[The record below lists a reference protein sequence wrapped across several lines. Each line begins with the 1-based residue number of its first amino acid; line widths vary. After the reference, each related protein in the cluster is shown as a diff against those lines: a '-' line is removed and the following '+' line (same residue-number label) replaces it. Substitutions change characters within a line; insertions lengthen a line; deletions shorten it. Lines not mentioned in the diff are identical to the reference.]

1 MLMCRH
7 LGHLLLKIGDT
18 QARHAPVT
26 SNSNKCPHCHQA
38 VKEAGHHDRM
48 DLSERDRI
56 LVENYLP
63 PTQSLRIAVVTET
76 WPPEVNGVAITLSRL
91 VHGLC
96 QRGHAIQLIR
106 PRQDKHETAIVQDD
120 MSELLL
126 KGFPIPRYPQL
137 KLGLPSKNAL
147 IRAWTIRRP
156 DLVHIATEG
165 PLGWSALQAARRLR
179 LPVTSDFR
187 TNFHSY
193 SKHYGVGWLSKPI
206 VAYLRKFHNNTACT
220 MVPTRLLRS
229 ELQKLGFDNLRVV
242 ARGVDT
248 ALFNP
253 IRRDE
258 TLRHSWGAGP
268 DTLVLLSTGRLAPE
282 KNLDL
287 VVKTYMALRAAN
299 RPVRLVFAGDGPYR
313 EQLQNRC
320 PDAVFMGM
328 CSHEQLAAIYPSA
341 DLFLFPSLTETFG
354 NVTLEALACG
364 TPVLA
369 FDSAAASELV
379 QHDHNGWLALDER
392 EENFVGKALEITRAP
407 AQLMGMREQ
416 TSKSVASLD
425 WMQIVMQMENIFL
438 QTQATAFQS

>member
-1 MLMCRH
+1 
-7 LGHLLLKIGDT
+7 
-18 QARHAPVT
+18 
-26 SNSNKCPHCHQA
+26 
-38 VKEAGHHDRM
+38 M

-56 LVENYLP
+56 LVEDYLP

-96 QRGHAIQLIR
+96 QRNHAIQLIR
-106 PRQDKHETAIVQDD
+106 PRQDKHETAMAQEDL
-120 MSELLL
+120 SELLL
-126 KGFPIPRYPQL
+126 KGLPIPRYPQL
-137 KLGLPSKNAL
+137 KLGLPSKKAL

-220 MVPTRLLRS
+220 MVPTRLLKN
-229 ELQKLGFDNLRVV
+229 ELQNLGFDRLRVV

-248 ALFNP
+248 QLFHP
-253 IRRDE
+253 ARRSD
-258 TLRHSWGAGP
+258 TLRQRWGAGP
-268 DTLVLLSTGRLAPE
+268 DTLVLLSTGRLALE

-287 VVKTYMALRAAN
+287 VVKTYQTLRAAG

-313 EQLQNRC
+313 EHLRTQC
-320 PDAVFMGM
+320 PDAVFLGM
-328 CSHEQLAAIYPSA
+328 CDHGELAAIYPSA

-379 QHDHNGWLALDER
+379 QADRNGWLVQGEREDDFMAKALDVTR
-392 EENFVGKALEITRAP
+392 DPAL
-407 AQLMGMREQ
+407 LMGMRPQ
-416 TSKSVASLD
+416 TSESVAALD
-425 WMQIVMQMENIFL
+425 WLQIVMQGESLFL
-438 QTQATAFQS
+438 QTLAATPQV

>member
-1 MLMCRH
+1 
-7 LGHLLLKIGDT
+7 
-18 QARHAPVT
+18 
-26 SNSNKCPHCHQA
+26 
-38 VKEAGHHDRM
+38 M
-48 DLSERDRI
+48 DSSDRDRI
-56 LVENYLP
+56 LVEHFLP
-63 PTQSLRIAVVTET
+63 PQQSLRIAVVTET
-76 WPPEVNGVAITLSRL
+76 WPPEVNGVALTLAKL

-96 QRGHAIQLIR
+96 QRNHAVQLIR
-106 PRQDKHETAIVQDD
+106 PRQDKNETALVQDD

-126 KGFPIPRYPQL
+126 TGLPIPRYPQL
-137 KLGLPSKNAL
+137 KLGLPSKKAL
-147 IRAWTIRRP
+147 IRAWTLRRP

-193 SKHYGVGWLSKPI
+193 SKHYGVGWLRKPI

-220 MVPTRLLRS
+220 MVPTHLLKS

-248 ALFNP
+248 GMFHPRHRSEAL
-253 IRRDE
+253 RQ
-258 TLRHSWGAGP
+258 SWGA
-268 DTLVLLSTGRLAPE
+268 DDKTLVLLSVGRLAPE

-287 VVKTYMALRAAN
+287 VVKAYQALRAAQ

-313 EQLQNRC
+313 AELQARC
-320 PDAVFMGM
+320 PDAVFLGM
-328 CSHEQLAAIYPSA
+328 CDHQTLSTVYPSA

-379 QHDHNGWLALDER
+379 QANRNGWLVQGESEEDYLDTALTATRNTAALMAMRTPTCESVAALDW
-392 EENFVGKALEITRAP
+392 L
-407 AQLMGMREQ
+407 
-416 TSKSVASLD
+416 
-425 WMQIVMQMENIFL
+425 QIVMQVESIFV
-438 QTQATAFQS
+438 QTQSIPHQA

>member
-1 MLMCRH
+1 
-7 LGHLLLKIGDT
+7 
-18 QARHAPVT
+18 
-26 SNSNKCPHCHQA
+26 
-38 VKEAGHHDRM
+38 M
-48 DLSERDRI
+48 DLSDRDRI
-56 LVENYLP
+56 LVENFLP
-63 PTQSLRIAVVTET
+63 SQRSMRIAVVTET
-76 WPPEVNGVAITLSRL
+76 WPPEVNGVALTLAKL

-96 QRGHAIQLIR
+96 QRNHAVQLIR
-106 PRQDKHETAIVQDD
+106 PRQDKNEMALVQDD

-126 KGFPIPRYPQL
+126 TGLPIPRYPQL
-137 KLGLPSKNAL
+137 KLGLPSKKAL
-147 IRAWTIRRP
+147 IRAWTLHRP

-165 PLGWSALQAARRLR
+165 PLGWSALRAARRLR

-193 SKHYGVGWLSKPI
+193 SKHYGVGWLRKPI

-220 MVPTRLLRS
+220 MVPTHLLKS

-248 ALFNP
+248 GMFHP
-253 IRRDE
+253 RHRSE
-258 TLRHSWGAGP
+258 TLRQSWGA
-268 DTLVLLSTGRLAPE
+268 DDNTLVLLSVGRLAPE

-287 VVKTYMALRAAN
+287 VVKAYQALRAAQ

-313 EQLQNRC
+313 AELQARC
-320 PDAVFMGM
+320 PDAVFLGM
-328 CSHEQLAAIYPSA
+328 CDHQTLSTVYPSA

-379 QHDHNGWLALDER
+379 QANRNGWLVQGESEEDYLDKALTATRDTAALMAMRTPTCESVAALDW
-392 EENFVGKALEITRAP
+392 L
-407 AQLMGMREQ
+407 
-416 TSKSVASLD
+416 
-425 WMQIVMQMENIFL
+425 QIVMQVESIFM
-438 QTQATAFQS
+438 QTQSTSEQV